1 MIYHHSL
8 TFNDILVA
16 QSYSRKH
23 LRIVLDNK
31 LNLEEHLKFIS
42 KVNIIIGVIRGFQ
55 NVLPRPPPPTIYK
68 SFIRSH
74 LNYGHI
80 IYDKTLNLPHKLE
93 WLQYNT
99 VLALTGTI
107 KKSSIEEIRLEYL
120 RRKHWYMKVIFL

>member
-1 MIYHHSL
+1 MNFSIKNFFNPHISKQTPEIIFPISSFFFDMSIYHHSL
-8 TFNDILVA
+8 TFNDIPVG
-16 QSYSRKH
+16 QSYSQKH

-80 IYDKTLNLPHKLE
+80 IYT
-93 WLQYNT
+93 T
-99 VLALTGTI
+99 
-107 KKSSIEEIRLEYL
+107 
-120 RRKHWYMKVIFL
+120 KH

>member
-1 MIYHHSL
+1 MSIYHHSL
-8 TFNDILVA
+8 TFNDIPVG
-16 QSYSRKH
+16 QSYSQKH

-42 KVNIIIGVIRGFQ
+42 KVNIIIGVIRGLQ
-55 NVLPRPPPPTIYK
+55 NVLPRPPLPTIYK

-74 LNYGHI
+74 LDYGDI

-99 VLALTGTI
+99 VLALTGAI
-107 KKSSIEEIRLEYL
+107 KKSSIEEIHLEYL
-120 RRKHWYMKVIFL
+120 RLKR